1 MIHKNSRYATTG
13 THVSEDASGEP
24 VETLELRTP
33 PRPTTAF
40 FHTPNE
46 AERLDHLAH
55 RFLRDPHGFW
65 RICDASDELDPFD
78 VLVPGRPVRI
88 PTLD

>member
-13 THVSEDASGEP
+13 TYTAEDSSGEP

-33 PRPTTAF
+33 PRPPTAF

-46 AERLDHLAH
+46 AERLDHLAY

-65 RICDASDELDPFD
+65 RICDASDALDPFD
-78 VLVPGRPVRI
+78 ALVPGRPVRI
-88 PTLD
+88 PSLD